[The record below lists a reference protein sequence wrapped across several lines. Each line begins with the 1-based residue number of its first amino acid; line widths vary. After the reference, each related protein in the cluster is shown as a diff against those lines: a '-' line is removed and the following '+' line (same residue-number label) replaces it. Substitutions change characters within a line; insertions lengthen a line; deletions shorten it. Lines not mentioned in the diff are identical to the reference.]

1 MHYQYNSPFAETEI
15 LRFSSFLGIVGTVY
29 HCICE
34 CICLYLCMYMSV
46 SVYVCICIYLS
57 TILSDYHIYEASLY
71 TGVSD
76 SETQLQKCKTC
87 LKTDIARQHSYGSRH
102 FH

>member
-15 LRFSSFLGIVGTVY
+15 LRFSSFLGIVGTGY

-46 SVYVCICIYLS
+46 SVYVYVCISLRYCLIITYMRLVCIL
-57 TILSDYHIYEASLY
+57 ASQ
-71 TGVSD
+71 T
-76 SETQLQKCKTC
+76 
-87 LKTDIARQHSYGSRH
+87 ARPNCRSAKLV
-102 FH
+102 